1 MYGLVVAPVVTY
13 GVAVTLVVTCSVVV
27 ASVVFCSLEVLPV
40 ITCSLVVASVVMC
53 SRLMVAPVVTRGVVS
68 ADAGVELEPH
78 KKQLHISLAYQFRLL
93 DKATLESQAE
103 GKSHQPR
110 LPVPTSGQSHA
121 RVTGER

>member
-53 SRLMVAPVVTRGVVS
+53 SLMVAPVVTRGVVS

-110 LPVPTSGQSHA
+110 LPVPTPRQ
-121 RVTGER
+121 RRKL